1 MSQYFN
7 ITSKLTQELIAVG
20 SNISVSKIHLINVQD
35 NFHCKVDL
43 YIEKKLKGKFYLLK
57 EVILSKGENL
67 IYTNPPLSN
76 ATGEFGLY
84 IKVTNNSSDTTGLDV
99 IIE

>member
-67 IYTNPPLSN
+67 ISS
-76 ATGEFGLY
+76 Y
-84 IKVTNNSSDTTGLDV
+84 IKVVPIGSSTPFKR
-99 IIE
+99 